1 MREEVWV
8 GERGGRVISLRRRRV
23 VDGLIMVLLLSDVFC
38 VVVEV

>member
-23 VDGLIMVLLLSDVFC
+23 VVGLIMVVC
-38 VVVEV
+38 